1 MRLKLTDYKIKNE
14 ELMKKWLDEDDINSY
29 NELVRRF
36 KDRLVNFIHG
46 FLYDIDRAHDLSQD
60 TLLKLFT
67 HKHSYEPRAALSTW
81 LFTIAGNLA
90 RTELR
95 KIKRRKTKSF
105 SQLSGDEYEF
115 NLDRMEILEDDDSS
129 EDMNVIRDG
138 ISKLNEDFRVII
150 IMRDFQELS
159 YDIISK
165 ILKVPVG
172 TVKSRINRARLK
184 LHDIVNE
191 ES

>member
-1 MRLKLTDYKIKNE
+1 
-14 ELMKKWLDEDDINSY
+14 MKCWQGGDIGSY

-46 FLYDIDRAHDLSQD
+46 FLYDRDRAHDLAQD
-60 TLLKLFT
+60 TLVKLFT
-67 HKHSYEPRAALSTW
+67 HKNSYEPRAALSTW

-95 KIKRRKTKSF
+95 KLKRRKTKSF
-105 SQLSGDEYEF
+105 SQLSRDDYEF
-115 NLDRMEILEDDDSS
+115 NLDRMNISEENENIEDNDI
-129 EDMNVIRDG
+129 IRDA
-138 ISKLNEDFRVII
+138 ISKLNEDFRIII

-165 ILKVPVG
+165 ILKVPAG

-191 ES
+191 KNVNKGELI

>member
-1 MRLKLTDYKIKNE
+1 MTDYTITNE
-14 ELMKKWLDEDDINSY
+14 ELMKKWQDGDIASY

-36 KDRLVNFIHG
+36 KDRLVNFLYG
-46 FLYDIDRAHDLSQD
+46 FLYDMDRAHDLSQD

-67 HKHSYEPRAALSTW
+67 HKNSYEPRAALSTW

-105 SQLSGDEYEF
+105 SQLSRVDHEF
-115 NLDRMEILEDDDSS
+115 NLDRMTIPEEDDNTD
-129 EDMNVIRDG
+129 DNDIIRDA

-159 YDIISK
+159 YDVISR
-165 ILKVPVG
+165 ILKVPAG

-184 LHDIVNE
+184 LHEIVNE
-191 ES
+191 QC